1 MIKYIKAN
9 GIEVIVLTMLI
20 ISLSYTGVLLFEDI
34 RSSKERVNSY
44 KDVVCTGAIVLSGS
58 GHVYKDGNTYTLA
71 GKTYQM
77 KDGETCW
84 INDSYVN
91 VEVK

>member
-1 MIKYIKAN
+1 MNSFYSSITGAIAVAFIMIVGFVLSEYILDLV
-9 GIEVIVLTMLI
+9 G
-20 ISLSYTGVLLFEDI
+20 
-34 RSSKERVNSY
+34 RRNSH
-44 KDVVCTGAIVLSGS
+44 KDVVCTGAVVLSGN
-58 GHVYKDGNTYTLA
+58 GYVYKDVNTYTLA

-84 INDSYVN
+84 INDSYMN

>member
-1 MIKYIKAN
+1 MNSFYSSITGAIGVAFIMIVGFVLSEYILDLA
-9 GIEVIVLTMLI
+9 G
-20 ISLSYTGVLLFEDI
+20 
-34 RSSKERVNSY
+34 RRNSH

-58 GHVYKDGNTYTLA
+58 GVVYKDGNTYTLA

-84 INDSYVN
+84 INDSYMN
-91 VEVK
+91 VEVKQ